1 MARQGKR
8 PQIADEVFRAIVDEL
23 NKSEQVPPKG
33 FLTRNEWAER
43 WGLERTATSRY
54 LSWATERG
62 ILEKIALRRRFFTQV
77 RKVPH
82 WGLKLP
88 TKKKTSTRND

>member
-8 PQIADEVFRAIVDEL
+8 PQVKDEVFRAIISEL
-23 NKSEQVPPKG
+23 NKSEQTPPPG
-33 FLTRNEWAER
+33 FLTRDEWAER
-43 WGLERTATSRY
+43 WDLKRTAASRY
-54 LSWATERG
+54 LSWATQRG
-62 ILEKIALRRRFFTQV
+62 ILERIFLRRRFETQV